1 MTDLDMDSPLPVILG
16 GAAAKDLATHLD
28 IHTVGELVRHYPRR
42 YIERGQLTD
51 IAGLQRGEYATLV
64 ARVASKTIK

>member
-28 IHTVGELVRHYPRR
+28 IHTVG
-42 YIERGQLTD
+42 
-51 IAGLQRGEYATLV
+51 
-64 ARVASKTIK
+64 